1 MAIDE
6 KAARPLGDLLQA
18 GDSVE
23 QLYEEVRAAFEAER
37 GAAASADQVRTL
49 RDRWLGRKNGLLT
62 ALNDN
67 WLKSVPREYKPAVG
81 KLQNRTKKAVE
92 AAVKAAEASARTGAA
107 KKDLLDVTLP
117 GPARSIGARHPVR
130 LVLEET
136 IDIFKGLGYSCA
148 EGPEIET
155 FFYNF
160 EALNFPP
167 DHTRGGRDGHVVP
180 RRPRAAADAHFAESD
195 PHHGVADAAVAVRRL
210 RQGLSQRHAGCDP

>member
-67 WLKSVPREYKPAVG
+67 WLKSVPR
-81 KLQNRTKKAVE
+81 
-92 AAVKAAEASARTGAA
+92 
-107 KKDLLDVTLP
+107 
-117 GPARSIGARHPVR
+117 
-130 LVLEET
+130 
-136 IDIFKGLGYSCA
+136 
-148 EGPEIET
+148 
-155 FFYNF
+155 
-160 EALNFPP
+160 
-167 DHTRGGRDGHVVP
+167 
-180 RRPRAAADAHFAESD
+180 
-195 PHHGVADAAVAVRRL
+195 
-210 RQGLSQRHAGCDP
+210 